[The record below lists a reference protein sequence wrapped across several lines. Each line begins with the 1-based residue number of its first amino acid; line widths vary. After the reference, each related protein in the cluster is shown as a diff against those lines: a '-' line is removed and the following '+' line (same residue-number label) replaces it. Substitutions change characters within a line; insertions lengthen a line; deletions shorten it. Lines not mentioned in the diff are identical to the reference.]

1 MDNSTICFRLHQW
14 SVDPALDAIASA
26 EACIRLDPRPMQVLL
41 LLAQHAGEVVSQRQ
55 IEDAVW
61 GGVLVTSNSVYQCI
75 TQLRKAL
82 GDDPRQPQYI
92 QTIPRKGY
100 RLIAP
105 VEWQRGGGA
114 AALVRDA
121 APTPEL
127 PAAQPLAHSLA
138 VPLPPLATPLAPR
151 SRRWRVGVALGVV
164 LATGIALETLWIATE
179 RAQAQ
184 RERERAEQ
192 VSELMV
198 EVFSAADPFVNL
210 GRPITARE
218 LLGQGARRLKTD
230 LEQRPWLRAQVLE
243 TVGRS
248 YRRQGLHERAVP
260 ALEEALQIR
269 RSNGGDR
276 QPETGSVLAELGVAF
291 HSLGR
296 FADSDSAFATAL
308 AIRSET
314 AARSSEPYA
323 RLVADIGT
331 LELVRS
337 HPQQAVQLLDES
349 LQILRRLTDVDPQ
362 QLATVLEGLGQGHL
376 WLEDIERAEQATREA
391 FTIHER
397 TLPALH
403 PDRVMT
409 SYGLAEILR
418 LRGRMAQ
425 AEPLLLTSLTAQ
437 QQLYA
442 AKGSQVANT
451 LDSLAA
457 LRFAQG
463 QRQQAAELARAAALA
478 RQPDAAPET
487 GFGDEQVELARQLL
501 ASADFAAAEPV
512 ARAALDA
519 YRAQQPLDPRRL
531 AVAGQSLGEALL
543 GQNRLEAAEETLR
556 EALARWQQLEALG
569 WHSARCAST
578 LGEVLYR
585 QGRIAAA
592 ETLLLESYRAV
603 AVDLAAE
610 QPIKRRIYQQ
620 LARFYQQTGRAKELQ
635 QLETRSVHQ
644 RSNSKRVS
652 AERR

>member
-1 MDNSTICFRLHQW
+1 MDNSTTCFRLHQW
-14 SVDPALDAIASA
+14 SVDPALDAIAST
-26 EACIRLDPRPMQVLL
+26 EACVRLDPRPMQVLL
-41 LLAQHAGEVVSQRQ
+41 LLAQHAGEVLSQRQ
-55 IEDAVW
+55 IEGAVW
-61 GGVLVTSNSVYQCI
+61 GDVLVTSNSVYQCI

-105 VEWQRGGGA
+105 VEWQHGAGA
-114 AALVRDA
+114 AAVERDA
-121 APTPEL
+121 APASEL
-127 PAAQPLAHSLA
+127 FAAQPLTHSLA
-138 VPLPPLATPLAPR
+138 VPLPLVATPLAPR
-151 SRRWRVGVALGVV
+151 SRWWRVSIAVGVV

-179 RAQAQ
+179 RSQAQ

-192 VSELMV
+192 VSQLMV

-218 LLGQGARRLKTD
+218 LLKQGAQRLKTD

-243 TVGRS
+243 TIGRS
-248 YRRQGLHERAVP
+248 YRRQGLHELAVP

-276 QPETGSVLAELGVAF
+276 QPETGSLRAELGVAF

-323 RLVADIGT
+323 RLVGDIGT
-331 LELVRS
+331 LELARS
-337 HPQQAVQLLDES
+337 HPQQAAQLLNES
-349 LQILRRLTDVDPQ
+349 LQILRRLSDVDPQ
-362 QLATVLEGLGQGHL
+362 QLATVLEGLGQAYL
-376 WLEDIERAEQATREA
+376 WLDDIERAEQAAREA

-409 SYGLAEILR
+409 TYEFAEILR

-425 AEPLLLTSLTAQ
+425 AEPLLQLSLTAQ
-437 QQLYA
+437 QRLYD

-457 LRFAQG
+457 LLFAQG
-463 QRQQAAELARAAALA
+463 RRQPAARLARAAVLA
-478 RQPDAAPET
+478 RQPDAAQPDA
-487 GFGDEQVELARQLL
+487 GDEQVELARQLL
-501 ASADFAAAEPV
+501 ANADFAAAESV

-519 YRAQQPLDPRRL
+519 YRAQQPLDLRRL
-531 AVAGQSLGEALL
+531 AAAEQSLGEALL
-543 GQNRLEAAEETLR
+543 KQNRLEAAEKTLR
-556 EALARWQQLEALG
+556 DAMVRWQQLDALG
-569 WHSARCAST
+569 WRSAHCTST

-592 ETLLLESYRAV
+592 ETLLLASYRAV

-620 LARFYQQTGRAKELQ
+620 LARFYQQTGRARELQ
-635 QLETRSVHQ
+635 QLETRSA
-644 RSNSKRVS
+644 SANMSSK
-652 AERR
+652 ER